1 VAERLTDGRAGAG
14 ACRRGWGLACLP
26 AAVGVEAI
34 ALPDRPVGI
43 EADGGVALGRG
54 LPKHLGLLN
63 PESMGTR
70 ASPLLTVKMLDRMND

>member
-1 VAERLTDGRAGAG
+1 
-14 ACRRGWGLACLP
+14 
-26 AAVGVEAI
+26 
-34 ALPDRPVGI
+34 VGI